1 MIIWQC
7 VKTLYP
13 CSSHQNSWDLWMFIP
28 LKMGLIGIDP
38 YPFVFFVCSIFN
50 PMAAIA
56 REEHLPAVAVS
67 EARQRPSPEAGRA
80 GEAALAR
87 GEKETPGLK
96 EFVVCN

>member
-1 MIIWQC
+1 M
-7 VKTLYP
+7 V
-13 CSSHQNSWDLWMFIP
+13 
-28 LKMGLIGIDP
+28 LIGIDP
-38 YPFVFFVCSIFN
+38 YPFVFFLSLLHFQ
-50 PMAAIA
+50 PHSREKA

-96 EFVVCN
+96 EFLWCVTDG